1 MFSTR
6 ARSSKDVLNS
16 IDSLRERARSKNDS
30 SSIIDRKLY
39 KTFILNE
46 DLSRTAYEKLRFQ
59 PDIMT
64 PGINLTTLGSNVRT
78 KIRHQYHEVKI

>member
-30 SSIIDRKLY
+30 NSIIDRQLY

-46 DLSRTAYEKLRFQ
+46 DLSRTAYEKS
-59 PDIMT
+59 
-64 PGINLTTLGSNVRT
+64 NLNL
-78 KIRHQYHEVKI
+78 I